1 MIGAWL
7 GLEGWTGAAALGAL
21 LLAFILGAI
30 PFSFLIAKARGVD
43 IRTMGSGNVG
53 ATNLARAAGPA
64 LGTVGLLLDAAK
76 GAAAVLLARS
86 VPGSEPG
93 SGVETVAGV
102 LAILGH
108 TFTPFLRFRGGK
120 GVATGAGVFAV
131 LAPRALLVSLAV
143 FLLAAGLSRTVALGS
158 VLGALALP
166 LAAHLF
172 GGDRNVVLAA
182 VAVAVLT
189 VIRHRSNL
197 IRLAR
202 GTENRFDAGGRA

>member
-7 GLEGWTGAAALGAL
+7 GPEGWPGGATLGVLIVAFVLGAV
-21 LLAFILGAI
+21 

-64 LGTVGLLLDAAK
+64 LGAVGLLLDAAK

-86 VPGSEPG
+86 VAGNDTG

-131 LAPRALLVSLAV
+131 LTPGALLVSLAV
-143 FLLAAGLSRTVALGS
+143 FLLAAGLSRAVALGS

-166 LAAHLF
+166 VATHFL
-172 GGDRNVVLAA
+172 GGDRGVVLAA
-182 VAVAVLT
+182 AAAAVLT
-189 VIRHRSNL
+189 VVRHRTNL
-197 IRLAR
+197 MRLAR
-202 GTENRFDAGGRA
+202 GTENRFDAGRRA